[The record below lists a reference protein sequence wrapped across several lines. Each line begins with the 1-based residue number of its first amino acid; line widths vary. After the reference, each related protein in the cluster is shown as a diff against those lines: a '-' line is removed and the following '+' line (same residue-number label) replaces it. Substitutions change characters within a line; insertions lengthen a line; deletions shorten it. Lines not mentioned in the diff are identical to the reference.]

1 MANRA
6 NASFAA
12 SRPRAVLLDL
22 GGVIVDIDPGACFVS
37 WARAAGIDRSTIA
50 TRWAVDD
57 AYKAFEVGAIDFDGY
72 VDGLSRR
79 LGISLTRRQWRTGW
93 NALLRGLFDDVAE
106 LLPEVASV
114 LPLYVFSNTNPVHQ
128 EAWQSRFGSA
138 LAPVRQIY
146 TSWEMALR
154 KPDVDSYLAVARDIG
169 VAPADILFVDD
180 NAENVA
186 GGKAAGL
193 DARLVTGPAETVAI
207 LRELADAGRRP
218 AGPIPGT
225 RSSPARSAR

>member
-6 NASFAA
+6 NASFGA

-22 GGVIVDIDPGACFVS
+22 GGVIMDIDPRACFVS
-37 WARAAGIDRSTIA
+37 WARAAGVDMSTIA
-50 TRWAVDD
+50 RRWAVDD
-57 AYKAFEVGAIDFDGY
+57 AYKAFEVGAIDFDEY
-72 VDGLSRR
+72 VDSLSRR

-93 NALLRGLFDDVAE
+93 NALLRDLFDDVAA
-106 LLPEVASV
+106 LLPEVASI

-128 EAWQSRFGSA
+128 EAWQPRFENA
-138 LAPVRQIY
+138 LAPVRKTY
-146 TSWEMALR
+146 TSWETGLR
-154 KPDVDSYLAVARDIG
+154 KPDVDAYLAVALDIG

-193 DARLVTGPAETVAI
+193 DARLVTGPAETARI
-207 LRELADAGRRP
+207 LRGLTHG
-218 AGPIPGT
+218 G
-225 RSSPARSAR
+225 